1 MTGRCGR
8 KALNLQKRAKIRE
21 NSHIILQ
28 VAVSHP
34 ITLFFM
40 HMCGYLCLIAL
51 NNWSLVSP
59 QTHTQLLSFHNGHL
73 SLTTALSL

>member
-8 KALNLQKRAKIRE
+8 KALNLQKRAKIRPQGG

-40 HMCGYLCLIAL
+40 HTVRLFVFDCA
-51 NNWSLVSP
+51 
-59 QTHTQLLSFHNGHL
+59 
-73 SLTTALSL
+73 